1 MVIMSKRHEPLVAIA
16 RRGPGEAGRE
26 GARVLTLFIV
36 QTEAIAEKNGFE
48 GRLPLISGGS
58 GSATVRS
65 E

>member
-1 MVIMSKRHEPLVAIA
+1 MSKRHEPLVAD
-16 RRGPGEAGRE
+16 RKVRPGGVGRE
-26 GARVLTLFIV
+26 GARVLTLFIG

-48 GRLPLISGGS
+48 CGLPLISGGS